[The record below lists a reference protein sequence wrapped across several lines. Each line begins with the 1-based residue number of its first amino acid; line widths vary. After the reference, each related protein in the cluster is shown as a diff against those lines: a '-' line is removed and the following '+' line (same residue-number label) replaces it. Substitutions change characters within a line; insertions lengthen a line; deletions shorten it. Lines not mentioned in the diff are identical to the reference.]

1 MPSRFISVSPDAT
14 SRWLVGI
21 LCSLWLVVAVAL
33 PVTAAELEAV
43 TPDFIVP
50 ETVVSAKKGPTI
62 FMIGDSTMADK
73 PVVPA
78 NPERGWGQLLPTYFR
93 EGVRIENHSAN
104 GRSSKSFRDEGRW
117 KTVQSRLKSGDYV
130 IIQFG
135 HNDEKD
141 KSPDRYTVPYGTFDQ
156 NLTRYVEDTRKAGAH
171 PILATAIVRRKFNAD
186 GKLEDTH
193 GDYIKSVRELAPK
206 FDVPLL
212 DLNRSSEEL
221 VQRMGPECSKQ
232 LYKWTEPGDYPEQKS
247 AFKDDTHLN
256 AFGASRICD
265 LAIID
270 LKAKVPE
277 LAKWLK

>member
-1 MPSRFISVSPDAT
+1 MMKLRPVESSCAVQRRRA
-14 SRWLVGI
+14 R
-21 LCSLWLVVAVAL
+21 VAL
-33 PVTAAELEAV
+33 VALWSLLAAPLPCPAAELEAV
-43 TPDFIVP
+43 TPNVIVP
-50 ETVVSAKKGPTI
+50 QDTPARSGPTV

-78 NPERGWGQLLPTYFR
+78 NPERGWGQLLPTYFK

-117 KTVQSRLKSGDYV
+117 KTVQSRLKAGDYV

-135 HNDEKD
+135 HNDEKV
-141 KSPDRYTVPYGTFDQ
+141 KSPDRYTVPSGTFTE
-156 NLTRYVEDTRKAGAH
+156 NLTRYVEDTRKAGAY
-171 PILATAIVRRKFNAD
+171 PILATAIVRRKFGDD
-186 GKLEDTH
+186 GKLIDTH
-193 GDYIKSVRELAPK
+193 TNYIAAVRELAPK
-206 FDVPLL
+206 LGVPLL

-221 VQRMGPECSKQ
+221 VQRMGAQRSKQ
-232 LYKWTEPGDYPEQKS
+232 LYKWTEPGDYPEQKN

-265 LAIID
+265 LAVGE